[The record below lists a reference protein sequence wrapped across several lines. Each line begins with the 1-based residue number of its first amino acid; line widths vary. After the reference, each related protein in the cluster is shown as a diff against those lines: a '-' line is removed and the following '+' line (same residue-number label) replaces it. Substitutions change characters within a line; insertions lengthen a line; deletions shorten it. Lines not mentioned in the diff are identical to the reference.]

1 MNKYSFLKKGN
12 ELLYTEKIIRSDK
25 YNSILTA
32 AGSVFAEF
40 GFHKS
45 TIAQIAAEAGV
56 ADGTIYLYFKNKED
70 ILYQFLSYKTEIVFK
85 KMRRAVNSNE
95 NADIRLRNLIRS
107 HLKEFQDDKNM
118 AVVFQSEVRY
128 IRDIAP
134 QIKNISRMYLDLL
147 TEIIEQGQIEGTIRQ
162 ELFMGVVKQYILGS
176 VEGVINTWLSTGCKY
191 DLASM
196 ADPLVELYL
205 RGIENREKCLPQ

>member
-1 MNKYSFLKKGN
+1 MSS
-12 ELLYTEKIIRSDK
+12 EKIIRSDK
-25 YNSILTA
+25 YNAILKA
-32 AGSVFAEF
+32 AGAVFAKS

-45 TIAQIAAEAGV
+45 TISQIAREAGV

-85 KMRRAVNSNE
+85 RMHKAVNTTE
-95 NADIRLRNLIRS
+95 NAKVKLRNLIKA
-107 HLKEFQDDKNM
+107 HLKEFQDDKDM
-118 AVVFQSEVRY
+118 AEVFQSEVRY

-162 ELFMGVVKQYILGS
+162 NLFMGVVKRYILGA
-176 VEGVINTWLSTGCKY
+176 VEGVINTWLAAGCKY
-191 DLASM
+191 DLISM

-205 RGIENREKCLPQ
+205 EGIAARD